1 MKRERKI
8 QQIPFTYRG
17 QPSCLHMDTQV
28 AELLGQRLGDQFAA
42 WIQRQADAIMAEQT
56 GISWL
61 VLHSRLKSRIVASLP
76 DPESAPYCGIN
87 NSTSTNIP
95 RRLLKESR
103 L

>member
-17 QPSCLHMDTQV
+17 QPSCFHVETQV

-61 VLHSRLKSRIVASLP
+61 ALHSRLKSRIVATLP
-76 DPESAPYCGIN
+76 DPESASFRDNN
-87 NSTSTNIP
+87 NSASTNIP
-95 RRLLKESR
+95 QRLLKESR